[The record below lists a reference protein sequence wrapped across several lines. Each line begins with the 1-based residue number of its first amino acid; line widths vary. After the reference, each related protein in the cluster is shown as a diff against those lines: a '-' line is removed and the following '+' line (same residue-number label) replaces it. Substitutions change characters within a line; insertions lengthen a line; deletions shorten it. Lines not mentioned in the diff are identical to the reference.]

1 LIGCSEACL
10 SPFETGS
17 EYSVVDWN
25 APAKLIERDDD
36 GSELAYHFTELKSG
50 ALSVLVSEVML
61 MPTIA
66 RARVLIDA
74 AGQGTFNVG
83 DIANLAARDDFPAAD

>member
-1 LIGCSEACL
+1 M
-10 SPFETGS
+10 
-17 EYSVVDWN
+17 VDWN

-36 GSELAYHFTELKSG
+36 GSELAFHFTELKSG
-50 ALSVLVSEVML
+50 SLSSLVGEVMA
-61 MPTIA
+61 MPTMA

-83 DIANLAARDDFPAAD
+83 DIVGLAARDDFPAAG